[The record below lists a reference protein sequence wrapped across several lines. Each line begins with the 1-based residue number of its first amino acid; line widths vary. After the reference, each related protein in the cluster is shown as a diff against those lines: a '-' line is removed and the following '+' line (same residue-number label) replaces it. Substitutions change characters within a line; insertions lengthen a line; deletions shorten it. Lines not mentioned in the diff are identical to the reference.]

1 MSVEISLKGKV
12 AVVTGGTRGLGR
24 AVAHGLAQ
32 AGATVVVAS
41 RKPEACAAATEELSA
56 ATGAQVGWRALH
68 VGRWAEI
75 AEVVDSI
82 YDEYGSLD
90 VLVNNAGIAPVADD
104 LGAVSEELYDKTLD
118 VNLKG
123 PFRLMAVVG
132 PRMVAAG
139 DGSIIN
145 VTSIAAVRPSPL
157 ELPYATAKAGLNA
170 AAAGFAQEL
179 APTVRVNT
187 VMPGPFATDM
197 SATWDDDLRNRVVG
211 SVPMRRLGEPD
222 ELVGAVLY
230 FASDLSRY
238 ATGAVLAVDGGR
250 TAVA

>member
-12 AVVTGGTRGLGR
+12 ALVTGGTRGLGR
-24 AVAHGLAQ
+24 AVAHGLAL
-32 AGATVVVAS
+32 AGATVIVSS
-41 RKPEACAAATEELSA
+41 RKPDACAAAAEELAA
-56 ATGAQVGWRALH
+56 ATGAPVGWRALH
-68 VGRWAEI
+68 VGRWSEI
-75 AEVVDSI
+75 SEVVDSV
-82 YDEYGSLD
+82 YAEYGSLD
-90 VLVNNAGIAPVADD
+90 VLVNNAGIAPVAES
-104 LGAVSEELYDKTLD
+104 LATVSEELYDKTLD

-139 DGSIIN
+139 GGSIVNI
-145 VTSIAAVRPSPL
+145 TSIAAVRPSPL

-170 AAAGFAQEL
+170 ASAGFAQEL

-197 SATWDDDLRNRVVG
+197 SATWDDALRSEVVG

-230 FASDLSRY
+230 LASDLSRY
-238 ATGAVLAVDGGR
+238 TTGAVLAVDGGR

>member
-12 AVVTGGTRGLGR
+12 ALVTGGTRGLGR
-24 AVAHGLAQ
+24 AVARGLAT
-32 AGATVVVAS
+32 AGATVIVSS
-41 RKPEACAAATEELSA
+41 RKPDACAAAAEELA
-56 ATGAQVGWRALH
+56 AETGAEVGWRALH
-68 VGRWAEI
+68 VGHWDEI
-75 AEVVDSI
+75 GEVVDSI
-82 YDEYGSLD
+82 YAEYGSLD
-90 VLVNNAGIAPVADD
+90 VLVNNAGIAPVADS
-104 LGAVSEELYDKTLD
+104 LTAVSEELYDKTLD

-123 PFRLMAVVG
+123 PFRLMALVG
-132 PRMVAAG
+132 PRMAAAG
-139 DGSIIN
+139 GGSIIN

-170 AAAGFAQEL
+170 AAAGFAQDL

-197 SATWDDDLRNRVVG
+197 SSSWDDALRDSVVG
-211 SVPMRRLGEPD
+211 SVPMGRLGEPD

-230 FASDLSRY
+230 FASDLSRFT
-238 ATGAVLAVDGGR
+238 TGAVLAVDGGR